1 MFPYADANSHSF
13 KVRVDINAEGSK
25 LFPGMWVKL
34 NIPMGE
40 KKALLIPKT
49 AVIQKGELSG
59 VYVKTDTGFK
69 LRQVRLGETRDN
81 QINILAGLRD
91 GETIATDAYAQ
102 MEKQEI
108 K

>member
-1 MFPYADANSHSF
+1 M
-13 KVRVDINAEGSK
+13 
-25 LFPGMWVKL
+25 
-34 NIPMGE
+34 
-40 KKALLIPKT
+40 
-49 AVIQKGELSG
+49 QKGELSG
-59 VYVKTDTGFK
+59 VYVKTENDFK
-69 LRQVRLGETRDN
+69 LRQVRLGETSKE